1 MCEGNELLAN
11 VLKWSSFEWDIG
23 DDLDIKLQS
32 GLQSI
37 QCGRAVCR
45 PIAFEESLK
54 TFTNTQQNRERAEK
68 DKKGKAN
75 NNISLIKGGSIYKIR

>member
-1 MCEGNELLAN
+1 MYLNVDRMCEGNELLAN

-37 QCGRAVCR
+37 
-45 PIAFEESLK
+45 
-54 TFTNTQQNRERAEK
+54 
-68 DKKGKAN
+68 
-75 NNISLIKGGSIYKIR
+75 